1 MGSFVNKE
9 LSVSRPSNLPKIV
22 SRLLFVA
29 VLGALVNLAGCAPKV
44 AEKQPQRFFWPP
56 PPAEPHIEFVD
67 YFLVEKDLDRGETD
81 NWLLDAILGK
91 DAPEELFNTPTDV
104 ASDGRRV
111 MVTDSGRHEVLVLDR
126 AAKKL
131 RFLST
136 AAGEAFVFSA
146 PYGVAIDTQGNAY
159 VTDTLARKVLVFG
172 PDETL
177 VTTIGEDKLLRP
189 TGLAV
194 DTARN
199 RLYVADTAEHR
210 VVVFDLNGQHLF
222 DWGGRGPGE
231 GKFNF
236 PTDVDVD
243 VDGTLY
249 VLDTLN
255 ARVQVLDSTGNF
267 LRAFG
272 ERGSAIGSF
281 QIPKGIAVS
290 PSGLVVVTD
299 SLAKRFVIFNAQGD
313 YLLTIGGRQRFT
325 GTVSPGGFYLPTGV
339 DIDQD
344 NAIWIVDSMNRIV
357 NQYQHLTE
365 NYLKLHPIVPEDVY
379 TPAIDSK

>member
-1 MGSFVNKE
+1 MLV
-9 LSVSRPSNLPKIV
+9 
-22 SRLLFVA
+22 
-29 VLGALVNLAGCAPKV
+29 ALVGLAGCAPKV
-44 AEKQPQRFFWPP
+44 AEKQQQRFFWPP

-67 YFLVEKDLDRGETD
+67 YFLVEKDLDREGTD
-81 NWLLDAILGK
+81 NWLMETILGK
-91 DAPEELFNTPTDV
+91 EAPEALFNTPTDV

-111 MVTDSGRHEVLVLDR
+111 MVTDSGHHQVLVLDR
-126 AAKKL
+126 AVKKV

-136 AAGEAFVFSA
+136 ADGEPFIFSS
-146 PYGVAIDTQGNAY
+146 PYGVAIDTQGNTY
-159 VTDTLARKVLVFG
+159 VTDTRAGKVLVFG

-177 VTTIGEDKLLRP
+177 TMVIGEDKLSRP
-189 TGLAV
+189 TGLTV
-194 DTARN
+194 DSARN

-210 VVVFDLNGQHLF
+210 LAVFDLKGQHLF
-222 DWGGRGPGE
+222 DWGGRGPGD
-231 GKFNF
+231 GQFNF

-243 VDGTLY
+243 VDGKLY

-255 ARVQVLDSTGNF
+255 ARVQVLDHTGEF

-272 ERGSAIGSF
+272 ERGSASGSF

-290 PSGLVVVTD
+290 PSGLVMVTD
-299 SLAKRFVIFNAQGD
+299 SLAKRFVIFSTEGD
-313 YLLTIGGRQRFT
+313 YLLTIGGRQRFS
-325 GTVSPGGFYLPTGV
+325 GTVSPGGFYLPAGI

-365 NYLKLHPIVPEDVY
+365 NYLKLHPIDPKEVY
-379 TPAIDSK
+379 VPAINGK